1 MADFFE
7 SIVMQ
12 QRLWLSLHLLGVCV
26 GLGGASITDM
36 LFFKFLKDFRIS
48 RKEAGIMH
56 TLSLAIVGA
65 LLVIFIS
72 GFALYLL
79 DPAKFSGSPTFTT
92 KMIIV
97 MILTLNGMLLHLYV
111 SPKLVH
117 LSFSSK
123 QSLPP
128 KYRSLRHLAFGLG
141 AVSATS
147 WYFTFFLAML
157 KSVIPENVSA
167 LHLLGLYGIIVISA
181 ILVSQCME
189 YGFQRSVSRKQRGK

>member
-1 MADFFE
+1 MAEFFE

-26 GLGGASITDM
+26 GLGGASITDI

-48 RKEAGIMH
+48 RKEADIMH

-65 LLVIFIS
+65 LLVIFVS
-72 GFALYLL
+72 GFALYFL
-79 DPAKFSGSPTFTT
+79 DPAKYNGSPTFAV
-92 KMIIV
+92 KMIVV
-97 MILTLNGMLLHLYV
+97 MILTFNGLLLHLYV
-111 SPKLVH
+111 SPRLVH
-117 LSFSSK
+117 LSFSAK
-123 QSLPP
+123 QGLTPRF
-128 KYRSLRHLAFGLG
+128 RSLRHLAFGLG

-157 KSVIPENVSA
+157 KSLVPATVGA
-167 LHLLGLYGIIVISA
+167 LHLLGLYGAIVFSA

-189 YGFQRSVSRKQRGK
+189 YGLQQSVSRKQKG